1 MKANYV
7 FIIIFL
13 MISRLGFAQTDT
25 ITGILLDV
33 NEKIIKKHP
42 VTLGKVSPVTVK
54 SDKYGIFMF
63 PNANLN
69 DTLYIGDK
77 KGKNP
82 IAIPINGY
90 AYITVKSLKGDFHS
104 TYLSEPDRQLLRS
117 LQQMENDRNNA
128 VRSKTYNFLSKED
141 IKLRGCPDIE
151 CLMRAFAGVSVV
163 NGEVQILGNN
173 NSRYNS
179 TAALILINGIPTRN
193 LSNIPV
199 ESIESIRL
207 IKDGRDY
214 GLQGQNGVVEITMQ
228 GGQ

>member
-13 MISRLGFAQTDT
+13 MISRLGFTQTDT

-33 NEKIIKKHP
+33 NEKVIKNHP

-69 DTLYIGDK
+69 DTLYVGDK

-82 IAIPINGY
+82 IAIPIMGN

-104 TYLSEPDRQLLRS
+104 TYLSEPDRLLLRS
-117 LQQMENDRNNA
+117 LQQMENDRNKA
-128 VRSKTYNFLSKED
+128 VRSRTYNFLSKED
-141 IKLRGCPDIE
+141 IKLKGCPDIE
-151 CLMRAFAGVSVV
+151 CLMRSFAGVSVV
-163 NGEVQILGNN
+163 DGEVQIFGNTT
-173 NSRYNS
+173 SR
-179 TAALILINGIPTRN
+179 TAGTSALILVNGIPTRN
-193 LSNIPV
+193 LSNIPI
-199 ESIESIRL
+199 ESIESIK
-207 IKDGRDY
+207 ISKDGNGY
-214 GLQGQNGVVEITMQ
+214 GLQGQSGVVEIAMQ
-228 GGQ
+228 GGR